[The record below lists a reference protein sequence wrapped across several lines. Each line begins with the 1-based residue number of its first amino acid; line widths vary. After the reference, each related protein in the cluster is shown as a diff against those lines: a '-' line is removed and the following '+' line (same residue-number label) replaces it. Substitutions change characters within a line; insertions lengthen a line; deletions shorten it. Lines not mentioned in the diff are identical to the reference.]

1 MFVKNIYSFIVFF
14 LFIKQVIGLK
24 LLLFHNM
31 PLLYYEWAT
40 KVFLVCIKKKRTDL
54 KELLFKHWVFYE
66 VSRRD
71 ILPSA
76 TWGCW

>member
-1 MFVKNIYSFIVFF
+1 MFVKNIYSFVIFF
-14 LFIKQVIGLK
+14 LFIKQVIALK
-24 LLLFHNM
+24 LLLFHNI
-31 PLLYYEWAT
+31 PLQYNERTT
-40 KVFLVCIKKKRTDL
+40 KVFLVCIKKERTDL

-71 ILPSA
+71 TLPSA

>member
-1 MFVKNIYSFIVFF
+1 MLVKNIYSFIIFF
-14 LFIKQVIGLK
+14 LFIKQTIGLK
-24 LLLFHNM
+24 LLLFHYIA
-31 PLLYYEWAT
+31 LQYHEWTT
-40 KVFLVCIKKKRTDL
+40 KVFLVCIKKEQTDL

-71 ILPSA
+71 TLPSA

>member
-1 MFVKNIYSFIVFF
+1 MFVKNIYSLIVFF
-14 LFIKQVIGLK
+14 SFIKQAIALK

-31 PLLYYEWAT
+31 PLLCYEWAT

-66 VSRRD
+66 ESRRD
-71 ILPSA
+71 TLPSA
-76 TWGCW
+76 IWGCW

>member
-1 MFVKNIYSFIVFF
+1 MRNVYNFIIFF
-14 LFIKQVIGLK
+14 LFIKQVIALK

-31 PLLYYEWAT
+31 PLLCYEWAT

-66 VSRRD
+66 ESRRD
-71 ILPSA
+71 TLPSA
-76 TWGCW
+76 IWGCW

>member
-14 LFIKQVIGLK
+14 LFIKQVMGLK

-31 PLLYYEWAT
+31 PLLYHERIT

-66 VSRRD
+66 ESRRD

-76 TWGCW
+76 TWGC